1 MSKKYNRMH
10 KTFASVGEPLYDKKE
25 DFLYYFEKRLKTLVR
40 EEIEVMYR
48 NTFWGAPF

>member
-10 KTFASVGEPLYDKKE
+10 KTFASVGEPLYDHE
-25 DFLYYFEKRLKTLVR
+25 DFLYYFESHLKSLVR